1 MTQPLPHF
9 TRRTLLKASA
19 VLLPTVAGAQQQAWP
34 AKPLTIIV
42 PYSAGGSLDLTTRLV
57 AQRLSE
63 RLQQN
68 VLVENATGAGGSV
81 GIQKAI
87 KSAPDGYTLLMAG
100 DAPLNPAPAA
110 GQSAYRHDMQTELV
124 PLGLVNT
131 APMVLVA
138 HPSFGA
144 NNFSEFLALAR
155 ANPGKFNYAT
165 SGIGTILHL
174 TMELVKAQG
183 KIFAVHIPYRGG
195 ALIVNDVVG
204 KQIDMALLI
213 NASALPAIKSGAL
226 KALAVT
232 SERRLPWLPNVPAI
246 AESAG
251 FKGLDIA
258 SWAGLYAPVGTP
270 APVVSRLSQ
279 ELNAVLKMEPVRTRL
294 SEFGAVPGGGS
305 PQDFNQFI
313 AQDRAKF
320 AKTVRSVALS

>member
-1 MTQPLPHF
+1 MTQPRPLVS
-9 TRRTLLKASA
+9 RRTLLKASA
-19 VLLPTVAGAQQQAWP
+19 ALLPAVAGAQQQAWP

-81 GIQKAI
+81 GIQKAM

-195 ALIVNDVVG
+195 ALIVNDVIG

-246 AESAG
+246 SESAG

-294 SEFGAVPGGGS
+294 SEFGAVPGGGT

>member
-1 MTQPLPHF
+1 MTVSRPQL

-19 VLLPTVAGAQQQAWP
+19 ALLPGVANAQQAWP

-81 GIQKAI
+81 GILKAM
-87 KSAPDGYTLLMAG
+87 KSAADGYTLLMAG

-110 GQSAYRHDMQTELV
+110 GQSRYRHDMQTELV

-138 HPSFGA
+138 HPSFAA
-144 NNFSEFLALAR
+144 NNFNEFLALAR

-195 ALIVNDVVG
+195 ALIVNDVIG

-246 AESAG
+246 SESTG

-270 APVVSRLSQ
+270 APVLARLSQ

-294 SEFGAVPGGGS
+294 SEFGAMPGGGS